1 MSDIRALNEVVE
13 EIFVVLE
20 EVKDMFR
27 KWDSSYHLSFINK
40 VMRLQTLRERLY
52 KLGYEEEFVET
63 VIRIAYHNIFTKE
76 EHMKYAGNCKHQSF
90 IVPVA
95 RD

>member
-1 MSDIRALNEVVE
+1 MSDIRALNEAVE

-20 EVKDMFR
+20 DVKDMFS

-40 VMRLQTLRERLY
+40 AMRLQTLRERLN

-63 VIRIAYHNIFTKE
+63 VIRIAYHNIFTSD
-76 EHMKYAGNCKHQSF
+76 Y
-90 IVPVA
+90 
-95 RD
+95 